1 MYQCENCKSTF
12 QSPAK
17 LISYIGYETMICPM
31 CSSSEVEEISICQ
44 KCGEPSMLHEMYC
57 ESCKNHIRD
66 TMSQA
71 TNFLTEK
78 TGFDRTETFRII
90 SEWVER
96 EA

>member
-31 CSSSEVEEISICQ
+31 CSSSEVEEISLCQ
-44 KCGEPSMLHEMYC
+44 KCGEPSTLHEMYC

-66 TMSQA
+66 TMSQSV
-71 TNFLTEK
+71 NFLTEGN
-78 TGFDRTETFRII
+78 GFDRYEVWRII
-90 SEWVER
+90 TDLVER